1 MTAMD
6 KSFFEKYQVKLGEKD
21 ALRLMKCQLHKV
33 KELYK
38 EDPESED
45 YLEAL
50 CVLKDQIEDF
60 FESKGLEMA
69 RFYS

>member
-1 MTAMD
+1 MD
-6 KSFFEKYQVKLGEKD
+6 KSFFEKYQVNLGEKD
-21 ALRLMKCQLHKV
+21 ALKLMHHQIHKV

-38 EDPESED
+38 EDPDSED
-45 YLEAL
+45 YLVAL
-50 CVLKDQIEDF
+50 YVLKDQIEDF